1 VKNEANETV
10 GEIEEVF
17 VGPDGAI
24 KTIVVSVGGFLGMG
38 TKNVAVKWSDLKIA
52 RDGRNLMV
60 KTNWTKDSLKAMPDY
75 KETRPAPAT
84 TKSGG

>member
-1 VKNEANETV
+1 
-10 GEIEEVF
+10 
-17 VGPDGAI
+17 
-24 KTIVVSVGGFLGMG
+24 
-38 TKNVAVKWSDLKIA
+38 
-52 RDGRNLMV
+52 V